1 MNKQLPP
8 VSHAQIMDTELKP
21 DALDSKLNQG
31 KKTDSSD
38 KSDQSALRRKRMVL
52 LPYAI
57 AIAALSPLL
66 AYYLSILWGR
76 PHYQFFP
83 FALILVGVFAYLRWP
98 RHIDEPFFSR
108 KLSTVLFWSGIIF
121 GIAATLF
128 SETWFAA
135 ASAVMLLTSL
145 FARTRDGEVAGK
157 SLLVLGLPLLVIL
170 MPPNNLDF
178 RVITTLQQTSAK
190 VSSLYLDML
199 NFKHHSPGTTLNF
212 PGQNYE
218 VERACSGVQSFFTLL
233 FCTSFLIISLR
244 RTFWRSLL
252 LLISAGFWA
261 VFMNSIRILTIPIAD
276 QVFQIDLT
284 KGIAHD
290 MLGYAAMLVAVL
302 LILSTDQLLEFLFGR
317 NREAM
322 ADEESPE
329 NWFSKTFL
337 RSGKRA
343 DSESSQRKF
352 KPVSLASQRAA
363 VAGSIVVLLLGSL
376 QFYDFARSMGQ
387 SDTRVRAF
395 SRNVIIDL
403 DENALPTNV
412 ESSLDGKGVV
422 WGQVNYDRTDRSIGS
437 DFGQRSD
444 SWTYRSPQGE
454 LAQASIDQTFPG
466 WHELTTCY
474 KNSGWK
480 INPGAR
486 RKKVTE
492 FEDPEGLVTDWSY
505 IECDMVDATT
515 GQHGFLLFSF
525 TDADGQPIEAPIEWG
540 NLRAFYERA
549 KNRLFHSL
557 RASLFSGEAYQM
569 QLFVPSQSALS
580 PSRKEE
586 IRSQYFRIREEM
598 REALITYGEDSEP
611 TLVEE
616 PADPTKSEGLPN

>member
-1 MNKQLPP
+1 
-8 VSHAQIMDTELKP
+8 MDTEQKSDIP
-21 DALDSKLNQG
+21 DSKLNQG
-31 KKTDSSD
+31 KKTDSPV
-38 KSDQSALRRKRMVL
+38 KSDQSAQRRKRMVL
-52 LPYAI
+52 VPYAI

-66 AYYLSILWGR
+66 VYYMTILWGR

-98 RHIDEPFFSR
+98 RHLDEPFFSR
-108 KLSTVLFWSGIIF
+108 KLSTVLFWAGIIF

-157 SLLVLGLPLLVIL
+157 SLLVLGLPLLIIL

-178 RVITTLQQTSAK
+178 RVITTLQQASAK

-212 PGQNYE
+212 PDQNYE

-284 KGIAHD
+284 KGIAHA

-302 LILSTDQLLEFLFGR
+302 LILSTDQLLEFLLGR
-317 NREAM
+317 NRKSM
-322 ADEESPE
+322 ADEESSE
-329 NWFSKTFL
+329 NWFSKTFI
-337 RSGKRA
+337 RSR
-343 DSESSQRKF
+343 DQSNSENSQGKF
-352 KPVSLASQRAA
+352 KPVSIASQR
-363 VAGSIVVLLLGSL
+363 VAIAGAIVVLLLGSL
-376 QFYDFARSMGQ
+376 QFYDFAKSMGQ
-387 SDTRVRAF
+387 SNSRVRAF
-395 SRNVIIDL
+395 SRNVLIDL
-403 DENALPTNV
+403 DENALPANV
-412 ESSLDGKGVV
+412 ESSLEGRGFDWDKVG
-422 WGQVNYDRTDRSIGS
+422 YDRTDRSIGS

-444 SWTYRSPQGE
+444 SWTYRSSVGE

-486 RKKVTE
+486 RKKSTE
-492 FEDPEGLVTDWSY
+492 FSESGGQITDWSY
-505 IECDMVDATT
+505 IECDMVDPTT

-525 TDADGQPIEAPIEWG
+525 TDANGNPIEAPIEWG

-557 RASLFSGEAYQM
+557 RSSLFSGEAYQM
-569 QLFVPSQSALS
+569 QVFVPSQSALS
-580 PSRKEE
+580 PARKEE
-586 IRSQYFRIREEM
+586 IRNQYLQIREEM
-598 REALITYGEDSEP
+598 REALLTYGGASP
-611 TLVEE
+611 TELPQASSATE
-616 PADPTKSEGLPN
+616 KSAGSAN